1 MIRLQKKV
9 QFSNE
14 IRPVQLPTVCKTPEN
29 IIAYAIG
36 NGVMNVGSSTSKPL
50 KYAMLKTL
58 PFKTCHKIFPVLR
71 KRTSV
76 FCAYNGEN
84 HQTICN
90 KDIGGPLISSVDN
103 KLIGISSFLGKFL
116 YFLTNKV
123 SRFPPKINNI
133 IFLF

>member
-1 MIRLQKKV
+1 MIRLQEKV

-14 IRPVQLPTVCKTPEN
+14 IRPVQMPTVCKTPEN
-29 IIAYAIG
+29 IIAYTIG
-36 NGVMNVGSSTSKPL
+36 NGVMNVGSNTSKPL

-76 FCAYNGEN
+76 FCASNDVN

-90 KDIGGPLISSVDN
+90 KDIGGPLISGIDN
-103 KLIGISSFLGKFL
+103 TLIGISSFLGKFL
-116 YFLTNKV
+116 YFLMNKV
-123 SRFPPKINNI
+123 S
-133 IFLF
+133 